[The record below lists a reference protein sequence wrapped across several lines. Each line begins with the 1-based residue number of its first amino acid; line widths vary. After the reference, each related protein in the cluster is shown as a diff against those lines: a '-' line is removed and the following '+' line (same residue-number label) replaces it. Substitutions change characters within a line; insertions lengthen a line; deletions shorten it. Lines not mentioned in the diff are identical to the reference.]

1 MKYRCSA
8 VGMGT
13 VATTIYPMI
22 MEVASEKTTGRHTG
36 YYYTASMS
44 AQIITPIL
52 PGAVMELNGYRYLY
66 LYAIVCALLAMVQK
80 GNTILLKDLDLD
92 HPTGELLEAGN

>member
-22 MEVASEKTTGRHTG
+22 MEVASERTTDRHTG
-36 YYYTASMS
+36 YYYTASMA

-52 PGAVMELNGYRYLY
+52 PGAVMELNGYRY

-80 GNTILLKDLDLD
+80 GNTILLKDPELD
-92 HPTGELLEAGN
+92 HSAGELLEAGN

>member
-1 MKYRCSA
+1 
-8 VGMGT
+8 MGT

-22 MEVASEKTTGRHTG
+22 MEVASERTTGRYTG

-52 PGAVMELNGYRYLY
+52 SGAVMEFIGYRYLY
-66 LYAIVCALLAMVQK
+66 LYAIACAILAALPLFFVQK
-80 GNTILLKDLDLD
+80 GNTILLKDLK
-92 HPTGELLEAGN
+92 PNVAVSAVTTEM

>member
-1 MKYRCSA
+1 
-8 VGMGT
+8 
-13 VATTIYPMI
+13 
-22 MEVASEKTTGRHTG
+22 MEVASEKTTGRYTG

-52 PGAVMELNGYRYLY
+52 SGAVMEFIGYRYLY

-92 HPTGELLEAGN
+92 HPTGELLGAGN